1 MDKIFAEWIN
11 TKIITTQYWEIV
23 KVWVKI
29 DDFKKFLDT
38 HNKNWWVNL
47 NLMTSKDWQKKYF
60 ELDTWVPDS
69 AKKEV
74 KPEDRKQEEAISIED
89 IPFN

>member
-1 MDKIFAEWIN
+1 MEKIFAEWIN
-11 TKIITTQYWEIV
+11 TKIITTKYWEIV
-23 KVWVKI
+23 KVWFKL

-60 ELDTWVPDS
+60 ELDTFVPDS

-74 KPEDRKQEEAISIED
+74 KED
-89 IPFN
+89 ISDLPF